1 MFSYQSSLFSL
12 SLSRDSYIRLSHP
25 LVFVKHFFHL
35 FLSDFL
41 RRSLKPMRKTRLQD
55 CHSVMFCAD
64 SYQRNVLYII
74 TTTYKCQQLF
84 LTFFIF
90 FRVFSSFV
98 FSAFLT
104 CFATLFSAAMI
115 SGFQNI
121 YRFPAVRRLD
131 IIPTNNT
138 KVSQLFYKY

>member
-12 SLSRDSYIRLSHP
+12 PLSRDSYIRLSYP
-25 LVFVKHFFHL
+25 FLFVKHFFHL

-41 RRSLKPMRKTRLQD
+41 RRSVKPMRKTRLQD

-90 FRVFSSFV
+90 FRFLFYC
-98 FSAFLT
+98 FFDLFRHAFQRGYD
-104 CFATLFSAAMI
+104 F
-115 SGFQNI
+115 
-121 YRFPAVRRLD
+121 RFPKHLPVQAVRRIG